1 MIAVSFALVFVLF
14 ATFVLGYAVA
24 LVRRDPEPEYVPRHA
39 VQPQAQLPEPRSDI
53 DIRTPLRVRSKTGT
67 INSFPALLVRTAA

>member
-1 MIAVSFALVFVLF
+1 MALMFAGTFAIVAAVLF
-14 ATFVLGYAVA
+14 GYALAVV
-24 LVRRDPEPEYVPRHA
+24 LRTEPEPVYVPRPA
-39 VQPQAQLPEPRSDI
+39 AQPQAQFPEPRREI